1 MLHPKTA
8 VAVSLITLLIVE
20 VRLLHQEHDQD
31 QDQEQTE
38 LLDDERLVLPFNDPD
53 KVARRDFMRTKLMYT
68 QNIFA
73 GLTVGDFKDIKKAIR
88 EVQMVTEGGQWV
100 EIDNEI
106 YHQLTDEFK
115 ISTKRLAQ
123 AAETGNIEA
132 TAMRFYEM
140 SNRCIDCHQHIRKA
154 NYEF

>member
-1 MLHPKTA
+1 MILLSKTA
-8 VAVSLITLLIVE
+8 LVVSLITVLIIE
-20 VRLLHQEHDQD
+20 VRLLPQDEQQAQKQEKRA
-31 QDQEQTE
+31 EK
-38 LLDDERLVLPFNDPD
+38 ERFTLPLNDPD

-68 QNIFA
+68 QNIFE
-73 GLTVGDFKDIKKAIR
+73 GLTVGDFDDIKTAVR

-106 YHQLTDEFK
+106 YRRLTEEFK
-115 ISTKRLAQ
+115 TSTKRLAQ

-132 TAMRFYEM
+132 TALRFYEM

-154 NYEF
+154 NYEY